1 MTDAARTPAAL
12 LLLALAAA
20 GCSGV
25 PDHVIQPEPM
35 ARLMADIRMADAVVS
50 INGREYRADS
60 SRQALRLAVFDRNG
74 VTPQQFDTS
83 LVWYGHNIAEYQ
95 KVTDRSIEILEGR
108 LAAAGTVPGQAA
120 MSVAGDSVD
129 IWTAP
134 VAYTVTRRSPSRYVT
149 FSLDSDPNWEKG
161 DAYTWR
167 FKFILPPAEADW
179 TMTAEY
185 DDGAVEVQHVILS
198 PSNTRAELTFYTD
211 STRTARNINGWLR
224 LSPDGHRPAVID
236 SMGLVR
242 RRLSDGPSGRPRNY
256 RQHLYVPADKRAN
269 EKDSAN
275 TAR

>member
-1 MTDAARTPAAL
+1 MTEAARTPAAL
-12 LLLALAAA
+12 LLLAIVTA
-20 GCSGV
+20 GCTGV
-25 PDHVIQPEPM
+25 PDHVIQPEQM
-35 ARLMADIRMADAVVS
+35 ARLMADIRMADAVVN

-74 VTPQQFDTS
+74 VTPAQFDTS

-108 LAAAGTVPGQAA
+108 LAAAGSVPGQAA

-134 VAYTVTRRSPSRYVT
+134 VTYTVTRRSPSRYIT

-167 FKFILPPAEADW
+167 FRFIVPPAEAAW
-179 TMTAEY
+179 AITTEY
-185 DDGAVEVQHVILS
+185 DDGAVEVQNVILS
-198 PSNTRAELTFYTD
+198 PTAQRADLTFYTD

-242 RRLSDGPSGRPRNY
+242 RRATDGVSRPRNY
-256 RQHLYVPADKRAN
+256 RQHIYVPADKPTHETDTA
-269 EKDSAN
+269 S